1 MHAASVAARGQPGYC
16 GSGDGDEGVYL
27 VGLEDPGAGGE
38 RRGEA
43 RAHDTGL
50 ELHFGHVPVKFC
62 PVWTF
67 QMTGTCSKTFRQA
80 AYAARIRLAARFSA
94 LMTPRSDARTMDS
107 LIPTP
112 Q

>member
-1 MHAASVAARGQPGYC
+1 MHAASVAA
-16 GSGDGDEGVYL
+16 EGNRVIADQAT
-27 VGLEDPGAGGE
+27 G
-38 RRGEA
+38 RGEA

-50 ELHFGHVPVKFC
+50 ELHFGHVPVEFC

-67 QMTGTCSKTFRQA
+67 QMTGTCPKTFRQA